1 MKRLDAYI
9 FVLLGMLAGLSSCS
23 TTKHLPEG
31 ETLYLGLKNITIQ
44 NEDETKAGQTALD
57 EVMGA
62 ISIAPNNAIVTYP
75 NVRFPIPFGLWMYNR
90 FERYEKGFGRWIFKH
105 LAADPVLLSEVNP
118 DTRAKVAG
126 NLLRD
131 YGFFDG
137 HVTWKID
144 STKNER
150 AVKLSYDIDMG
161 RPYRIDTLLYEGFA
175 PRTDSLIHARSSE
188 RLVHTDDYF
197 NVNTLNAERQR
208 VVDLLRNHG
217 YYYARTDFLTFLA
230 DTLMRPGYVMLKMVP
245 AANLPKEALKTY
257 HIGKTAVY
265 LTGYNG
271 EPPVDSMKLRD
282 FTVFYAEDKPG
293 LRFDVLRKRFLYRK
307 GELYSQTRQD
317 YTQEA
322 LSRLGVFKFNEM
334 QYLPRSG
341 EDTLDVRVNAMFDL
355 PYDSELELNVT
366 TKSTKQTGPGA
377 IFKLTKKNFLRMGA
391 SLNLELKGSYEW
403 QTSSTVDGDKSVMN
417 SYELGAA
424 LSLDFPRIVIPWVR
438 NRIDPFRFPSET
450 HFRIY
455 AEQVNRAR
463 YFKML
468 SFGGS
473 ISYSFQKSRS
483 MKHTVTPVHLAFNH
497 LQRRTATF
505 DSIALANPMLFHS
518 LDDQFIPS
526 ISYTFTYDDS
536 WRQRRW
542 RIWWENSFTSAGN
555 ITSAIYAAFGRGF
568 KEKEKKF
575 LGTPFAQ
582 FLKFTSEIRPLFYIN
597 EKQQLAG
604 RLMAGVIW
612 AYGNKTI
619 APYNEQFYVG
629 GANSIRAFTVR
640 SLGPGRFHPAD
651 NAAYSYVDET
661 GDIKLEANLEYRFR
675 LFSNMFGGNLNG
687 AVFLDAGNVWLMR
700 KDEARPGAE
709 FTFKHFFDN
718 IAVGTGVG
726 IRYDLSFLVLR
737 LDWGIALHVP
747 YETGRSGY
755 YNIPRF
761 KDGQGL
767 HFAIGYPF

>member
-282 FTVFYAEDKPG
+282 FTVFYAGDKPG

-377 IFKLTKKNFLRMGA
+377 IFKLTKKNFRRMGA

-424 LSLDFPRIVIPWVR
+424 LSLDFPRIVIPWIR

-497 LQRRTATF
+497 LRRRTATF

-651 NAAYSYVDET
+651 IAAYSYVDET

>member
-282 FTVFYAEDKPG
+282 FTVFYAGDKPG

-377 IFKLTKKNFLRMGA
+377 IFKLTKKNFRRMGA

-424 LSLDFPRIVIPWVR
+424 LSLDFPRIVIPWIR

>member
-230 DTLMRPGYVMLKMVP
+230 DTLMRPGYVILKMVP

-282 FTVFYAEDKPG
+282 FTVFYAGDKPG

-424 LSLDFPRIVIPWVR
+424 LSLDFPRIVIPWIR

>member
-282 FTVFYAEDKPG
+282 FTVFYAGDKPG

-536 WRQRRW
+536 WRQHRW